1 VKSTL
6 SRRALAVSAVALGLV
21 MLGMTTGSAA
31 GAAKPATHT
40 VTIENTAFSPA
51 ELDIK
56 AGDTIV
62 WINKDPYPHSATSET
77 GGFDSRP
84 IAPGKSRKF
93 IARKTGDFPYTC
105 SIHPSMKATLHVK

>member
-1 VKSTL
+1 VKRTL
-6 SRRALAVSAVALGLV
+6 SGRALAVSAVVLGLL

-62 WINKDPYPHSATSET
+62 RVNEDPYPHSATSEA

-84 IAPGKSRKF
+84 IAPRQVMEVH
-93 IARKTGDFPYTC
+93 RP
-105 SIHPSMKATLHVK
+105 

>member
-1 VKSTL
+1 VKRTL
-6 SRRALAVSAVALGLV
+6 SRRALAVSAVVIGLV

-56 AGDTIV
+56 ASDTIV
-62 WINKDPYPHSATSET
+62 WINKDPYPHSATSEA

-84 IAPGKSRKF
+84 IAPGESWKF
-93 IARKTGDFPYTC
+93 VAHKTGDFPYTC

>member
-1 VKSTL
+1 M
-6 SRRALAVSAVALGLV
+6 LA
-21 MLGMTTGSAA
+21 MTTRSAA

-40 VTIENTAFSPA
+40 VTIEDTAFSPA
-51 ELDIK
+51 DLDIN

-62 WINKDPYPHSATSET
+62 WINRDPYPHGATSAA
-77 GGFDSRP
+77 GGFDSRS
-84 IAPGKSRKF
+84 IAPGKSWKF

>member
-1 VKSTL
+1 VKRTL
-6 SRRALAVSAVALGLV
+6 SGRALAVSAVVLGLL

-31 GAAKPATHT
+31 GAAKPATRT
-40 VTIENTAFSPA
+40 VTIENTAFSSA

-62 WINKDPYPHSATSET
+62 WINKDPYPHSATSEA

-84 IAPGKSRKF
+84 IAPGKSWKF
-93 IARKTGDFPYTC
+93 IARKTGDFPYAC